1 MGKFFASDSSV
12 DQVGKE
18 KSHGDVKMLDFSEY
32 MGSSDLWK
40 WTLELLEQT
49 CIYLVSF
56 LVCLLKAWVWN
67 SMLPDVC
74 YSALPCST
82 EHELS
87 KHAVVRE

>member
-1 MGKFFASDSSV
+1 MGGGVQSVRSLSFLTLSWRMGKFFASDSSV

-56 LVCLLKAWVWN
+56 LVCLLKAW
-67 SMLPDVC
+67 M
-74 YSALPCST
+74 
-82 EHELS
+82 
-87 KHAVVRE
+87 